1 MLDIFHSIPSV
12 DNNLVKNQVQINPKS
27 SSTHEIDKISDSK
40 LDYPIVDKII
50 QKTNNAKLP
59 PMSPKIKVLR
69 TNHVTLPKPD
79 IITPII
85 SPIEQSSVKNEEKVE
100 TPLPSEFS
108 SIVVTSKNVV
118 NQASLPFSE
127 CFSGVTLVTDGSG
140 ENRKNSV
147 KNDFKNLENS
157 RVSTTLFY

>member
-1 MLDIFHSIPSV
+1 MPSV
-12 DNNLVKNQVQINPKS
+12 DNNLVKINQVQINPKS
-27 SSTHEIDKISDSK
+27 SSTHEIDKISDSN
-40 LDYPIVDKII
+40 PIAIVDKII
-50 QKTNNAKLP
+50 KSNNSNAKLP

-85 SPIEQSSVKNEEKVE
+85 LNSEQSSSVKDEEKVE

-108 SIVVTSKNVV
+108 SVVTSKNVV

-147 KNDFKNLENS
+147 KNLESS
-157 RVSTTLFY
+157 RVSTLSRILLYFTLLY